1 MPYKSKAQ
9 EGYFNANK
17 GKLEKQGV
25 DVDEWNRASKGKS
38 LPERAPSSPV
48 EAMGMPS
55 SDTPEPKSDKK
66 KPSLLKMGK

>member
-1 MPYKSKAQ
+1 MPYKSAAQ
-9 EGYFNANK
+9 RGYFNANK

-25 DVDEWNRASKGKS
+25 DVNEWNHASKGKS
-38 LPERAPSSPV
+38 LPDKAPSSPV

-55 SDTPEPKSDKK
+55 SDEHTKSDKK